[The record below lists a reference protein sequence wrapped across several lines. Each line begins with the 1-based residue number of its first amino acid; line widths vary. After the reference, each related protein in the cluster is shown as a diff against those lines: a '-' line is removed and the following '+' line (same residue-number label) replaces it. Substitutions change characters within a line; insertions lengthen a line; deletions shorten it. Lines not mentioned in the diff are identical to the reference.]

1 MEGAMELWHVDVSD
15 RIDSRGVYI
24 LFIPG
29 TLVMIEGEE
38 FVRDKWDCITRRNQ
52 KWFSTKEEASSAAAE
67 RVEELASILLKQA
80 AELREAAHAPA

>member
-1 MEGAMELWHVDVSD
+1 MELWHVDVSD

-52 KWFSTKEEASSAAAE
+52 KWFSTKEEASAAAAE
-67 RVEELASILLKQA
+67 RVEELANILLKQA

>member
-1 MEGAMELWHVDVSD
+1 MELWHVDVSD

-38 FVRDKWDCITRRNQ
+38 FVRDKWDCITRRNH
-52 KWFSTKEEASSAAAE
+52 KWFSTKAEAEAAAAE
-67 RVEELASILLKQA
+67 RVEELAGVLLKQA
-80 AELREAAHAPA
+80 SELREGAHAPA